1 MSKLGQSQDAYDRFS
16 AAVEVPLTVLAV
28 LWLPVL
34 IVPLVARIPASAA
47 DALVAIDYLVWAAFV
62 VEYLVKLFLAPSRW
76 KFARRHI
83 IDLVVIVVPALRP
96 LRLLRLLRVMTFAR
110 AGLILASALKR
121 ARELLTHHG
130 LHFVL
135 LAVLAIVVAGSAAEF
150 AFEQHAR
157 GANIHT
163 FGDALWWAIVT
174 VTTVGYGDKYPVTA
188 GGRGVAVVLM
198 LTGIGLVGVLSAT
211 VASYFVG
218 QQAAGDM
225 TELHRRLDRIEAL
238 LGQALPA
245 AAASGGAAG
254 VGGVADGGDGGRVG
268 VAAVGGELTDLPA
281 SPQNKCRKPE
291 HHLASYRAQCR
302 GEAAGPAGIGP
313 RGGLRWMR

>member
-1 MSKLGQSQDAYDRFS
+1 MMNNLGRSQDAYNRFS

-34 IVPLVARIPASAA
+34 VVPVVTRIPGSVA
-47 DALVAIDYLVWAAFV
+47 DTLTAIDYLVWAAFV
-62 VEYLVKLFLAPSRW
+62 VEYLVKLYLAPSRW
-76 KFARRHI
+76 EFARRHI
-83 IDLVVIVVPALRP
+83 IDLVVIVVPVLRP
-96 LRLLRLLRVMTFAR
+96 LRVLRLLRVLTFAR
-110 AGLILASALKR
+110 ASLVLTSALKR

-150 AFEQHAR
+150 ALEHHAH
-157 GANIHT
+157 GANIHS

-174 VTTVGYGDKYPVTA
+174 VTTVGYGDRYPVSA

-218 QQAAGDM
+218 QSAEGDM
-225 TELHRRLDRIEAL
+225 TELHRRLDHIEAL
-238 LGQALPA
+238 LVRALA
-245 AAASGGAAG
+245 AAGATGGGAGAVG
-254 VGGVADGGDGGRVG
+254 DGADGGGGVADGGGG
-268 VAAVGGELTDLPA
+268 VADGAGDSNGGSDA
-281 SPQNKCRKPE
+281 S
-291 HHLASYRAQCR
+291 
-302 GEAAGPAGIGP
+302 
-313 RGGLRWMR
+313 